1 MYVNNFISIMKG
13 IIYCNQKKKQMKNP
27 FTPINR
33 YIKCCL
39 QAYFA
44 LTKSPVY
51 TTTFSLYAT
60 IFFTFG
66 CVNNESESSF
76 ATKKHQALF
85 FLALNKD

>member
-60 IFFTFG
+60 IFLPLD
-66 CVNNESESSF
+66 VSIMKVRAHLQPKNI
-76 ATKKHQALF
+76 KHCFSWL
-85 FLALNKD
+85 